1 MKIEDTNK
9 LVELF
14 LNWLESKVAE
24 ANPKMPDMWV
34 IKINNDEITNKD
46 RKMISLL
53 DNSTSDFISLLY
65 ICNNKMY
72 NSKCCNS
79 SISSNYTTYLILF
92 RNTNIIIWNYW

>member
-14 LNWLESKVAE
+14 LNWLENKIAV
-24 ANPKMPDMWV
+24 ANPRIPDMWI
-34 IKINNDEITNKD
+34 IKINNNELSNID

-65 ICNNKMY
+65 KKGY
-72 NSKCCNS
+72 NEFEVGIS
-79 SISSNYTTYLILF
+79 SINH
-92 RNTNIIIWNYW
+92 TNCTEIRYNKKYE

>member
-14 LNWLESKVAE
+14 LNWLENKVAV
-24 ANPKMPDMWV
+24 ANTNVPDMWV
-34 IKINNDEITNKD
+34 IKINNNELTNID

-65 ICNNKMY
+65 KKGY
-72 NSKCCNS
+72 NEFEVGIG
-79 SISSNYTTYLILF
+79 SIKH
-92 RNTNIIIWNYW
+92 TNCTEIRYIKKYE